1 MLRYALSALSQGA
14 LRLCVVQRQQWLDQ
28 YGEYGV
34 AVVVGPLPFTSGTRA
49 SLQSAMGSR
58 PRRANLE
65 SCGENSTAQHGRKAL
80 L

>member
-34 AVVVGPLPFTSGTRA
+34 AVVIGPLPFTSGTRA
-49 SLQSAMGSR
+49 SLQVGYGLQTKKSQFR
-58 PRRANLE
+58 VVR
-65 SCGENSTAQHGRKAL
+65 
-80 L
+80 